1 MSGLEIAIVVVVA
14 VAFVAVVGTMLYKKL
29 THKGGGCSCGC
40 EGCSAACPHCQTA
53 RKPKTTNKPD
63 AKN

>member
-29 THKGGGCSCGC
+29 THKGGGCGCGC
-40 EGCSAACPHCQTA
+40 DGCSGGSCPHCNPSA
-53 RKPKTTNKPD
+53 HNKTDFK
-63 AKN
+63 K